1 MPAMLTSVAFVV
13 CQVSVVDIP
22 LSMEFGF
29 ADSDAVGAGGGGGG
43 GGGGG
48 ATFFLHA
55 PSRRR
60 ALRLSIRTNHFPLD
74 CFTWFLLGPQRS
86 PPRGTRRSYVLFP
99 TPIGLGIVPGEC
111 QLLNFASI
119 RQHAPDL

>member
-29 ADSDAVGAGGGGGG
+29 ADSDAVGAGGAGGG

-48 ATFFLHA
+48 ATFFLQA
-55 PSRRR
+55 PNIIIVPRIKTRV
-60 ALRLSIRTNHFPLD
+60 LHLNFE
-74 CFTWFLLGPQRS
+74 CFTFSSLQNARAWPAS
-86 PPRGTRRSYVLFP
+86 TRLKPAGRANKS
-99 TPIGLGIVPGEC
+99 
-111 QLLNFASI
+111 
-119 RQHAPDL
+119 APAGMKDC